1 MRMLSSEINKFRK
14 IVGNKNVITDK
25 NDMQKYLKEW
35 RGVYTGVAG
44 AIVKPKSTKEVSSIL
59 KFAYRKNISCIP
71 QGGNTGLVG
80 GQIPFNRDH
89 IVISLERLNKI
100 REINPIDQ
108 SITVEAGL
116 ILSDLQKKC
125 DENNLIFP
133 LSLASEGSCSLG
145 GNIASN
151 AGGVAV
157 LYYGN
162 TRELVMGLEIV
173 LSDGSIINNLKTLV
187 KDNTGYSIKDLFVG
201 SEGTLGVITAATLK
215 VFPKPKNI
223 YTALL
228 SVNSPKQ
235 SIEILNYIRNNLS
248 IPLTAFELMNN
259 FSVELVNK
267 HMDKASIP
275 IEKFKWLILVEFSS
289 IEVSKNEKDKIENL
303 LNEILHRNL
312 AKDIFISQSSKQAKD
327 MWYIRESISEAQKK
341 EGGSIKNDISIPIKD
356 ISKFIKNAEIISKEL
371 IPGSRSVIF
380 GHIGD
385 GNIHFNISQP
395 VKSDK
400 DKFLKK
406 DKKLRK
412 KINDLTI
419 ELNGSI
425 SAEHGIG
432 LTKKADLKKYM
443 KKDVE
448 LFKLIK
454 KSFDPKNIM
463 NPGKIIDI

>member
-1 MRMLSSEINKFRK
+1 MLSSEINKFRK

-44 AIVKPKSTKEVSSIL
+44 AIVKPKSTKEVSNIL

-100 REINPIDQ
+100 REINPTDQ
-108 SITVEAGL
+108 SVTVEAGL

-125 DENNLIFP
+125 EENNFIFP

-162 TRELVMGLEIV
+162 TRELVMGLEVV
-173 LSDGSIINNLKTLV
+173 LSDGSIINNLKTLI
-187 KDNTGYSIKDLFVG
+187 KDNTGYSIKDLFIG

-215 VFPKPKNI
+215 VFPKPKNM

-228 SVNSPKQ
+228 SVDSPKQ

-259 FSVELVNK
+259 FSIELVNK
-267 HMDKASIP
+267 HMDKTSIP

-303 LNEILHRNL
+303 LNEILHQNL
-312 AKDIFISQSSKQAKD
+312 AKDIFISQSLKQAKD

-356 ISKFIKNAEIISKEL
+356 ISKFINNAEKISKKV
-371 IPGSRSVIF
+371 IPDSRCVIF

-400 DKFLKK
+400 DKFIKN

>member
-1 MRMLSSEINKFRK
+1 MMHNSDIKKFKK
-14 IVGNKNVITDK
+14 IVGNKNIITDEK
-25 NDMQKYLKEW
+25 DMEKYLKEW
-35 RGVYTGVAG
+35 RGIYNGVAG
-44 AIVKPKSTKEVSSIL
+44 AIVKPKSTKEVSNIL

-100 REINPIDQ
+100 REINPTDQ
-108 SITVEAGL
+108 SVTVEAGL

-162 TRELVMGLEIV
+162 TRELVMGLEVV
-173 LSDGSIINNLKTLV
+173 LSDGSIINNLKTLI

-228 SVNSPKQ
+228 SINSPKQ

-259 FSVELVNK
+259 FSIELVNK

-303 LNEILHRNL
+303 LNEILHQNL
-312 AKDIFISQSSKQAKD
+312 AKDIFISQSLKQAKD

-356 ISKFIKNAEIISKEL
+356 ISKFINNAEKISKEV

-395 VKSDK
+395 IKSDK

-454 KSFDPKNIM
+454 KSLDPKNIM

>member
-1 MRMLSSEINKFRK
+1 MLSSEINKFRK

-44 AIVKPKSTKEVSSIL
+44 AIVKPKSTIEVSNIL
-59 KFAYRKNISCIP
+59 KFAYKKNISCIP

-80 GQIPFNRDH
+80 GQIPFNKDH

-100 REINPIDQ
+100 REINPTDQ
-108 SITVEAGL
+108 SVTVEAGL

-125 DENNLIFP
+125 EENNFIFP

-162 TRELVMGLEIV
+162 TRELVMGLEVV
-173 LSDGSIINNLKTLV
+173 LSDGSIINNLKTLI
-187 KDNTGYSIKDLFVG
+187 KDNTGYSIKDLFIG

-215 VFPKPKNI
+215 VFPKPKNM

-228 SVNSPKQ
+228 SVDSPKQ

-303 LNEILHRNL
+303 LNEILHQNL

-356 ISKFIKNAEIISKEL
+356 ISKFINNAEKISKKV
-371 IPGSRSVIF
+371 IPGSRCVIF

-400 DKFLKK
+400 DKFIKN

-412 KINDLTI
+412 KISDLTI